1 MVLAT
6 AVIIRAL
13 HERANFYSAC
23 VYLAQSNACLMVN
36 DQKRRP
42 VLEITA
48 YWKLGTHERCPP
60 RGMHWYGWAPA
71 ALLWASTSH

>member
-6 AVIIRAL
+6 GVIIRAL

-36 DQKRRP
+36 ESVIRI
-42 VLEITA
+42 L
-48 YWKLGTHERCPP
+48 
-60 RGMHWYGWAPA
+60 
-71 ALLWASTSH
+71 ALPFWLTNA